1 MPRVTS
7 LHDIPQHRKKV
18 VGIGHYYPHP
28 DINDP
33 ARELRG
39 RFKQS
44 SKGQQALQQ
53 GYRENLLWPNGCQP
67 ILP

>member
-1 MPRVTS
+1 MKEQDCKSTWEFGPVPRVTS

-33 ARELRG
+33 TRELRG

-44 SKGQQALQQ
+44 SKGKQDLQ
-53 GYRENLLWPNGCQP
+53 
-67 ILP
+67 